1 VGGLRKGVAWS
12 HSIDFVALKT
22 AGPNHLR
29 EMDTSPDH
37 AEAARDQD
45 HEGWSPMD
53 WLRSLGRAAS
63 IAAGDVGQEH
73 TEFHCFRIAVTG
85 RTGAYYARV
94 THYLGK
100 AIRMPAPVKRQLDA
114 RFPNPEQAVQHARFM
129 ITSGALKP
137 VQRG

>member
-1 VGGLRKGVAWS
+1 
-12 HSIDFVALKT
+12 
-22 AGPNHLR
+22 
-29 EMDTSPDH
+29 MDTSPDQD
-37 AEAARDQD
+37 EAAQAAGQDQKS
-45 HEGWSPMD
+45 WSPMD

-85 RTGAYYARV
+85 HTGAYYARV

-100 AIRMPAPVKRQLDA
+100 AIRMPAPLTRQLDA
-114 RFPNPEQAVQHARFM
+114 RFPNPEEAVQHARFM